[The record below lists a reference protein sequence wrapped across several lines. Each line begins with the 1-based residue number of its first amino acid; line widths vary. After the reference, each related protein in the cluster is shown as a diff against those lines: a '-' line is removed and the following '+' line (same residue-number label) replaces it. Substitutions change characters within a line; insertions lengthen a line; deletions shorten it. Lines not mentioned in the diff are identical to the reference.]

1 MTNPTRDGSAVK
13 LKTASEDTSPTWE
26 DPLDHTRDNL
36 AWYLM
41 KIERCL
47 GYLHVPAGFRG
58 TLLGSVSRAFGG
70 GGDADG
76 EGEAVPR
83 CFASRESIG
92 IVGGCSESSV
102 RNWRGKFTRRQALR
116 IARRVGGGVIVFPA
130 IARRVPASERVS
142 RRRAPEFIIDFR
154 ALEAFCIQLEKLV
167 AAFRKLKLGEKA
179 KRLTENENARMLHGF
194 TEGMRALCGRGWRE
208 RRGARAAEAIARGL
222 SALHRGIVPPVA
234 PKAASAPREQQEG
247 VLRQEWTRRLG
258 EGECEPFTDA
268 HRERYYAL
276 IAEGNEP
283 TDAAVLALG
292 VAAELEK
299 PEPEAAADTTGA
311 KSAPSAPAE
320 PAPRPSP
327 PANNAQAEQTT
338 ERPSPF
344 TDPEMVYFL
353 QDLID
358 GGMRPQEA
366 ATALLK
372 ARNFRA
378 EPPAPKARGGGF
390 TPINAAM
397 CIGAAERRF
406 G

>member
-130 IARRVPASERVS
+130 IARRVPAAERVS
-142 RRRAPEFIIDFR
+142 RRRAPEFIIDLR

-167 AAFRKLKLGEKA
+167 LAFRKLKLGEKA
-179 KRLTENENARMLHGF
+179 RRLTENENARMLHGF
-194 TEGMRALCGRGWRE
+194 TEGIRALCGRGWRE
-208 RRGARAAEAIARGL
+208 RRGARAAEAMARGL
-222 SALHRGIVPPVA
+222 SALHRGIVPKAA
-234 PKAASAPREQQEG
+234 PKAASAPHKRQDG
-247 VLRQEWTRRLG
+247 PLRQEWTRRLG
-258 EGECEPFTDA
+258 EGECEPLTDA

-283 TDAAVLALG
+283 ADAAALALG

-299 PEPEAAADTTGA
+299 VEADAAAVA
-311 KSAPSAPAE
+311 KAAPSKPA
-320 PAPRPSP
+320 RPSP
-327 PANNAQAEQTT
+327 RPAPEKDAAARSDEQAA
-338 ERPSPF
+338 PKF
-344 TDPEMVYFL
+344 DDPEMVDFL
-353 QDLID
+353 QDLVD
-358 GGMRPQEA
+358 GGMSPHEA
-366 ATALLK
+366 ATALLN

-378 EPPAPKARGGGF
+378 GPPAPAPKARGGGF

-397 CIGAAERRF
+397 CIGAARRRS